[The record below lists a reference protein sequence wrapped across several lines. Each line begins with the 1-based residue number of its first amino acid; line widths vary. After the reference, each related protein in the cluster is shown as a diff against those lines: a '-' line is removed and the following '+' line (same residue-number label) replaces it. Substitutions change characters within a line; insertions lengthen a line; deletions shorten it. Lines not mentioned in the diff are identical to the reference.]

1 MGDLFAAT
9 QQKRNDSVRMGTV
22 TRTDS
27 IQKGTPLAFL
37 GALDSYE
44 SLVWWEGEQYEH
56 VGTKLLSTW
65 M

>member
-27 IQKGTPLAFL
+27 IQKGTPFAFL

-44 SLVWWEGEQYEH
+44 SLFWWEGEQ
-56 VGTKLLSTW
+56 
-65 M
+65 